1 MPVTRLRAYEPWI
14 SPLLLMALIFFL
26 SAQPSLDSGLGLLDT
41 IGRKIIHFLEYALLC
56 ALWWRA
62 LRTRMEARTALVA
75 ALVVA
80 SLYAAS
86 DEFHQSFVDGR
97 RGTPVDWAI
106 DTAGA
111 ATAALA
117 LRARTR
123 RGAAA

>member
-56 ALWWRA
+56 VLWWRA
-62 LRTRMEARTALVA
+62 LRTRMEARRALVA

-86 DEFHQSFVDGR
+86 DEFHQSFVEGR
-97 RGTPVDWAI
+97 RGTPVDWVI

-117 LRARTR
+117 IRARTR
-123 RGAAA
+123 RATTA